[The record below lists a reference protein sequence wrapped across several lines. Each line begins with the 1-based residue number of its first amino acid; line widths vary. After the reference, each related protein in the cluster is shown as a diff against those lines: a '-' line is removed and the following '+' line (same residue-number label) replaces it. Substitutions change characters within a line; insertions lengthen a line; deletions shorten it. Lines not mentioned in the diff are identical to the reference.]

1 VNPTKTRDMISGI
14 PLKLHK
20 NVNPTKTRDNDL
32 RHSVKITHFHVILTE
47 CLRSCPVLV
56 RFTFLCNFNGM
67 PEIMPGFS
75 GVHVFM

>member
-1 VNPTKTRDMISGI
+1 MISGI

-20 NVNPTKTRDNDL
+20 NVNPTKTRD
-32 RHSVKITHFHVILTE
+32 VISGTPLK
-47 CLRSCPVLV
+47 LQKNVNP
-56 RFTFLCNFNGM
+56 NGM